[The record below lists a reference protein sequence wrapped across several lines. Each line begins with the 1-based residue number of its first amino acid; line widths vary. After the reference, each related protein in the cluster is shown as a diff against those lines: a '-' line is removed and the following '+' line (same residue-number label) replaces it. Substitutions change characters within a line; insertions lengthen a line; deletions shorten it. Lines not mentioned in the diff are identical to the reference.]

1 MIETSRLMLR
11 PMVSD
16 DVDPLLSVFGDP
28 IVMRAFDTEPFD
40 RLQME
45 QWVRRNLDHQ
55 QQHGYGLFTVIL
67 KDSNVVIGDCGL
79 ELMDVNG
86 NHEAELGYDLR
97 SDQWGQGFATEAAS
111 AVRDHAFADLDIP
124 RLISLIRSGNHA
136 SRRVAEKIGMELEA
150 ELERYGTKY
159 WRYAMAREAW
169 RGRSSHQTKSG

>member
-86 NHEAELGYDLR
+86 NHEAELGYDL
-97 SDQWGQGFATEAAS
+97 
-111 AVRDHAFADLDIP
+111 
-124 RLISLIRSGNHA
+124 
-136 SRRVAEKIGMELEA
+136 
-150 ELERYGTKY
+150 
-159 WRYAMAREAW
+159 
-169 RGRSSHQTKSG
+169 